1 MDEYMTI
8 KETAELWGVT
18 PRWVQTLCINGKIEG
33 AIKFGRAWAIP
44 RNTPKPKDGRETSG
58 GIKIG
63 ENVNKIATK
72 TYSVILKCYN
82 RNNKILKLPTLK
94 MGFAP

>member
-44 RNTPKPKDGRETSG
+44 RNTPRPKDGRETSG
-58 GIKIG
+58 KYK
-63 ENVNKIATK
+63 NWR
-72 TYSVILKCYN
+72 KCKKDN
-82 RNNKILKLPTLK
+82 PKDIFCHSEKL
-94 MGFAP
+94 